1 MKIEQIYTG
10 CLAQGAYYVESKGEV
25 AIIDP
30 LREIDP
36 YLEKVKKE
44 KSKIKYIFE
53 THFHADFLSGHLDL
67 ANKSG
72 ADIVYGPEAHTDYDI
87 IMATDHQVFHLG
99 KVTLQALHTPGHT
112 LESTCYLLRNEE
124 GKAHALFTG
133 DTLFIGDVGRPD
145 LAIKTSF
152 TKEDLAGMLFES
164 LRNKIM
170 PLPDDIIIYPAH
182 GAGSA
187 CGKNMSNE
195 TQDLL
200 GNQKRTNYAL
210 RADMTKVEFIKEVTE
225 GILPPPQYF
234 AKNAQL
240 NKSGIKSIDGVL
252 KQGMVALDIDLLES
266 LVEHEKALVLDTR
279 EPEEFAQ
286 GHIPNAIFI
295 GIKGSFAPW
304 VGALINDLN
313 QPIVFIA
320 SKGMEKEVITRL
332 SRVGYDHT
340 LGYLE
345 GGFTAW
351 VHAGKDV
358 ETITSISAETFSK
371 QYSKKSLNVIDVRK
385 PGEFQAE
392 QINGAQ
398 NIPLDFINNHLE
410 LLDKQTEY
418 HIHCLGGY
426 RSMIFNSILKSRG
439 YHQLIDIEGGIRSIK
454 ETEVPTTVSQIS

>member
-10 CLAQGAYYVESKGEV
+10 CLSQGAYYVESEGEV

-30 LREIDP
+30 LRETDT
-36 YLEKVKKE
+36 YLSKVKKK

-53 THFHADFLSGHLDL
+53 THFHADFLSGHQDL

-72 ADIVYGPEAHTDYDI
+72 ADIVFGPGADTDYNI
-87 IMATDHQVFHLG
+87 IMARDHQIFHLG
-99 KVTLQALHTPGHT
+99 KITLQVLHTPGHT
-112 LESTCYLLRNEE
+112 LESTCYLLRDEK
-124 GKAHALFTG
+124 GKAHSLFTG

-145 LAIKTSF
+145 LALKTSF
-152 TKEDLAGMLFES
+152 SKEDLAGMLYES
-164 LRNKIM
+164 LQNKIM
-170 PLPDDIIIYPAH
+170 PLSDDIIIYPAH

-187 CGKNMSNE
+187 CGRNMSDE

-210 RADMTKVEFIKEVTE
+210 RADITKAEFIKEVTE

-234 AKNAQL
+234 AKNALL
-240 NKSGIKSIDGVL
+240 NKSGIKSIDEVL
-252 KQGMVALDIDLLES
+252 KQGMVALDIDHFES
-266 LVEHEKALVLDTR
+266 FIENENVLVLDTR
-279 EPEEFAQ
+279 EPEDFAL

-295 GIKGSFAPW
+295 GITGSFAPW
-304 VGALINDLN
+304 AGTLIKDLN
-313 QPIVFIA
+313 QPIIFIA
-320 SKGMEKEVITRL
+320 SKGMEKEVVIRL
-332 SRVGYDHT
+332 SRVGYDNT

-345 GGFTAW
+345 GGFQTWAA
-351 VHAGKDV
+351 AGKNV
-358 ETITSISAETFSK
+358 ETITSISAKNFSK
-371 QYSKKSLNVIDVRK
+371 QYAKRSLSIVDVRK
-385 PGEFQAE
+385 PVEFEAE

-398 NIPLDFINNHLE
+398 NIPLDFINDHLE

-439 YHQLIDIEGGIRSIK
+439 YHQLIDIKGGIRSIK
-454 ETEVPTTVSQIS
+454 ETGVPTILTQIS